1 MPFIDLHC
9 DTIARLLAARR
20 GGAPGSLGQ
29 GTAGGQVD
37 LEKLRRSGVLL
48 QTFALFVNLEGDP
61 LPTTPA
67 TGPEDLYARSM
78 DCRGADPLEE
88 VLTLADLYWQEVEAN
103 AHLVQPVLSF
113 ADLERARRTGK
124 TGTLLAVE
132 EGGVCRGQLPLLRT
146 LHRLGVRLLTLTW
159 NYPNQLAA
167 PNGQAGG
174 LTETGRAVLAE
185 MEALGMLAD
194 LEAGQARKKLGANMI
209 LGVSAHSVEEA
220 LGMLADVSHL
230 GDEGFWDVCRLAKRP
245 FLASHSC
252 CRALRDHR
260 RNLTDAMLR
269 ALGDRGCLVGVNFS
283 AGLLGS
289 GPVSRLEVL
298 ARHLRHI
305 IDTAGLAAAAL
316 GSDFDGIDCP
326 LELEDAGHL
335 DRLLPALDR
344 AGFTHR
350 EIEAVCWQ
358 NAWDF
363 FRRTLP

>member
-20 GGAPGSLGQ
+20 GGLPGSLRH
-29 GTAGGQVD
+29 GTVGSQVD
-37 LEKLRRSGVLL
+37 LEKLRRSGSLL
-48 QTFALFVNLEGDP
+48 QTFALFVNLNGDP
-61 LPTTPA
+61 LPTAPA
-67 TGPEDLYARSM
+67 SGPADLSHRSM

-88 VLTLADLYWQEVEAN
+88 VLTLADLYWQEVAAN
-103 AHLVQPVLSF
+103 ADLVQPVLSF
-113 ADLERARRTGK
+113 ADLAQARRTGK
-124 TGTLLAVE
+124 IGALLAVE

-159 NYPNQLAA
+159 NYPNQLAS

-174 LTETGRAVLAE
+174 LTETGRAFLAE
-185 MEALGMLAD
+185 M
-194 LEAGQARKKLGANMI
+194 
-209 LGVSAHSVEEA
+209 EA

-230 GDEGFWDVCRLAKRP
+230 GDEGFWDVCRLARRP
-245 FLASHSC
+245 FLATHSC
-252 CRALRDHR
+252 CRALWDHR

-269 ALGDRGCLVGVNFS
+269 ALGDRGGLVGVNFYAS
-283 AGLLGS
+283 FLGPD
-289 GPVSRLEVL
+289 PVSRLDDL

-305 IDTAGLAAAAL
+305 IETAGLAAAAL

-326 LELEDAGHL
+326 LELTDAGHL
-335 DRLLPALDR
+335 DRLIPALDR
-344 AGFTHR
+344 AGFSER

-363 FRRTLP
+363 FRRTL

>member
-1 MPFIDLHC
+1 MAFIDLHC

-20 GGAPGSLGQ
+20 GGLPSSLRQ
-29 GTAGGQVD
+29 GTPGGQVD
-37 LEKLRRSGVLL
+37 LEKLRRSGSLL
-48 QTFALFVNLEGDP
+48 QTFALFVNLEGVP

-67 TGPEDLYARSM
+67 TGPDDLFARSM

-103 AHLVQPVLSF
+103 ADLVQPVLSF

-124 TGTLLAVE
+124 IGALLAVE
-132 EGGVCRGQLPLLRT
+132 EGGVCRGQLPLLRI

-174 LTETGRAVLAE
+174 LTETGRAFLAE
-185 MEALGMLAD
+185 METLG
-194 LEAGQARKKLGANMI
+194 I
-209 LGVSAHSVEEA
+209 LV
-220 LGMLADVSHL
+220 DVSHL
-230 GDEGFWDVCRLAKRP
+230 GDEGFWDVCRLAQRP
-245 FLASHSC
+245 FLASHSG
-252 CRALRDHR
+252 CRALRNHR
-260 RNLTDAMLR
+260 RNLTDDMLR
-269 ALGDRGCLVGVNFS
+269 ALGDRGGLVGVNFYAPFLS
-283 AGLLGS
+283 PD
-289 GPVSRLEVL
+289 PVSRLEDI

-305 IDTAGLAAAAL
+305 IDTAGLDAAAL

-326 LELEDAGHL
+326 LEVADAGHL

-344 AGFTHR
+344 AGFTDR

-358 NAWDF
+358 NAWNF
-363 FRRTLP
+363 FRRTL

>member
-9 DTIARLLAARR
+9 DTMARLLAARR

-61 LPTTPA
+61 LPATPA

-146 LHRLGVRLLTLTW
+146 LHRLGMRLLTLTW
-159 NYPNQLAA
+159 NYPNQLAS
-167 PNGQAGG
+167 PNGRAGG

-185 MEALGMLAD
+185 M
-194 LEAGQARKKLGANMI
+194 
-209 LGVSAHSVEEA
+209 EA

-230 GDEGFWDVCRLAKRP
+230 GDEGFWDVCRLATRP
-245 FLASHSC
+245 FLASHSG

-260 RNLTDAMLR
+260 RNLTDDMLR
-269 ALGDRGCLVGVNFS
+269 ALGDRGCLVGVNFY
-283 AGLLGS
+283 APFLGPD
-289 GPVSRLEVL
+289 PVSRLADI
-298 ARHLRHI
+298 ARHLRHV

-326 LELEDAGHL
+326 LELADAGHL
-335 DRLLPALDR
+335 DRLIPALDR